1 MRFDTPIYF
10 QSVIPGEYN
19 ERTGNYDED
28 TVKEEKKN
36 ASVTDSK
43 TETMHLIYGE
53 IKQGSKTVRLQN
65 HYNKPFNRIRIGEAI
80 YSVDYSRK
88 LRNKHVFVL
97 SEVQ

>member
-10 QSVIPGEYN
+10 QSVVPGEYDTS
-19 ERTGNYDED
+19 TGNYKDD
-28 TVKEEKKN
+28 TINEVKKN

-53 IKQGSKTVRLQN
+53 IKQGSKTIRLQN
-65 HYNKPFNRIRIGEAI
+65 HYNNAFNRIRIGEVI

>member
-10 QSVIPGEYN
+10 QSVVPGEYDTS
-19 ERTGNYDED
+19 TGNYKDD
-28 TVKEEKKN
+28 TINEVKKY

-53 IKQGSKTVRLQN
+53 IKQGSKTIRLQN
-65 HYNKPFNRIRIGEAI
+65 HYNNAFNRIRIGEVI

>member
-10 QSVIPGEYN
+10 QSVVPGEYDAS
-19 ERTGNYDED
+19 TGNYKDDTIEED
-28 TVKEEKKN
+28 KKY

-53 IKQGSKTVRLQN
+53 IKQGSKTIRLQN
-65 HYNKPFNRIRIGEAI
+65 HYNNAFNRIRIGEVI

>member
-10 QSVIPGEYN
+10 QSVVPGEYD
-19 ERTGNYDED
+19 ESTGNYKED
-28 TVKEEKKN
+28 TIKEEMKY

-43 TETMHLIYGE
+43 TEIMHLIYGE
-53 IKQGSKTVRLQN
+53 IKQGSQTVRLQK
-65 HYNKPFNRIRIGEAI
+65 HYEKSFNRIRIGEVL

-88 LRNKHVFVL
+88 LRNKHVFVV

>member
-1 MRFDTPIYF
+1 MRFDTPVYF
-10 QSVIPGEYN
+10 QSVVPGEYDAS
-19 ERTGNYDED
+19 TGNYNDD
-28 TVKEEKKN
+28 TIKEVKKN

-53 IKQGSKTVRLQN
+53 IKQGSKTIRLQN
-65 HYNKPFNRIRIGEAI
+65 HYNNAFNRIRIGEVI